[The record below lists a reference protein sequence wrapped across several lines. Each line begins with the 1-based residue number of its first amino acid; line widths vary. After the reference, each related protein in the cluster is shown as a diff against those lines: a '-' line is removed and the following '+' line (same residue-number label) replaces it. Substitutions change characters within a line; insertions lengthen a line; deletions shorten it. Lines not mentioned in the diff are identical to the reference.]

1 MSGRGKGEASRVP
14 APCGGI
20 HRRASRIRQAEEFR
34 RLVEGLAGGI
44 IQALAQQAIAPDGL
58 HRDQLGMPARNQQ
71 RHEGRL
77 QRPVGRVDFFQQGSQ
92 QVAFH
97 VVHADRRH
105 VQGPGQRP
113 PGRGPDQQGPDQTR
127 PRGVGHAIQLGEGQ
141 PGLVQ
146 GLTDQGQQLAHVVTA
161 GQLRHHPA
169 VLGVQSHLAIERVR
183 AQPGN
188 GVVDRHPG
196 FVAAGFDAENA
207 HDSGMAGRRWES
219 RLSGQISHLDLH
231 RAGAGAYHTRL
242 ARDLGRKSEFRSIH
256 A

>member
-1 MSGRGKGEASRVP
+1 MA
-14 APCGGI
+14 AT
-20 HRRASRIRQAEEFR
+20 A
-34 RLVEGLAGGI
+34 
-44 IQALAQQAIAPDGL
+44 AQQ
-58 HRDQLGMPARNQQ
+58 
-71 RHEGRL
+71 
-77 QRPVGRVDFFQQGSQ
+77 
-92 QVAFH
+92 QVLFT
-97 VVHADRRH
+97 
-105 VQGPGQRP
+105 GPTGNRY
-113 PGRGPDQQGPDQTR
+113 
-127 PRGVGHAIQLGEGQ
+127 V
-141 PGLVQ
+141 
-146 GLTDQGQQLAHVVTA
+146 
-161 GQLRHHPA
+161 
-169 VLGVQSHLAIERVR
+169 RVR